1 MFKYGK
7 TEEGEEDWLDH
18 TRINNFN
25 QPNPIVYK
33 DQSNTKLVNIV
44 NFEKYIFWHK

>member
-7 TEEGEEDWLDH
+7 TEGEEEENWLVQ
-18 TRINNFN
+18 TRINNLN

-33 DQSNTKLVNIV
+33 DSTPTPSL
-44 NFEKYIFWHK
+44 